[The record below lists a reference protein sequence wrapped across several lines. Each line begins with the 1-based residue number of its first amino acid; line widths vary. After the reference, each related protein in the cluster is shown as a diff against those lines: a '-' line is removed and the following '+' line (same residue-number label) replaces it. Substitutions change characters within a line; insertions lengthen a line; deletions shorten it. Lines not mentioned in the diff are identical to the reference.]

1 MTEKKWPWLTLA
13 LAVLLSVAAAVGVW
27 KLRSADKL
35 PEGASPS
42 RQPLSPSV
50 KVPDADPSD
59 LQALERRLVAAG
71 KLDDPEAR
79 DLITAEVAEALVQFH
94 GKTDAK
100 TEAPAAAT
108 ESDSPKAY
116 DLPALRSEFDEA
128 RATKDTHLRRL
139 ALGAVAEFL
148 AANDP
153 EMALKWTEELSV
165 AGARDPGPDAYAF
178 ISVFAE
184 TYAKK
189 GLNEAVE
196 WSSGLSNAT
205 LRSVAHQ
212 YIAREWAPRDLGAVE
227 AWIAST
233 GDAGER
239 SNIIR
244 TLDNALRSADDASS
258 SAWAQRLAANEVDG
272 PRHSDVVVRHW
283 ARTDLDAAIK
293 WGSFLPDPDDIE
305 RSVDGLV
312 ETFASKDP
320 GEATRWA
327 ASFPEGPV
335 KTRAVTQ
342 TVVYWAHFEPEAA
355 ARWIETHNQP
365 GILESAAP
373 AIYSNLMAKDPAG
386 AEAWLAGLPL
396 REDFRAYVRSLN
408 APPVAAEQK

>member
-1 MTEKKWPWLTLA
+1 MTEKKWPWFTLVVA
-13 LAVLLSVAAAVGVW
+13 ALLSVAAAIGVW
-27 KLRSADKL
+27 KLRSADTL
-35 PEGASPS
+35 PERALPS
-42 RQPLSPSV
+42 RQPSSASV
-50 KVPDADPSD
+50 DVPDADPND
-59 LQALERRLVAAG
+59 LQSLERRLVAAG

-100 TEAPAAAT
+100 TEAPVAKPET
-108 ESDSPKAY
+108 DRPKAY

-153 EMALKWTEELSV
+153 EMALKWTEELSG
-165 AGARDPGPDAYAF
+165 AGARDPSPDAYAF
-178 ISVFAE
+178 VSVFAE
-184 TYAKK
+184 AYARKD
-189 GLNEAVE
+189 LSEAVE
-196 WSSGLSNAT
+196 WASGLSNNT
-205 LRSVAHQ
+205 LRGVAHQ
-212 YIAREWAPRDLGAVE
+212 YVAREWAPRDIGAVE

-244 TLDNALRSADDASS
+244 TVDNALRSADDASS

-293 WGSFLPDPDDIE
+293 WGSFLPNPDDIE

-342 TVVYWAHFEPEAA
+342 TAVYWAHFEPEAA
-355 ARWIETHNQP
+355 ARWIDTHNQP
-365 GILESAAP
+365 GILESTAP

-408 APPVAAEQK
+408 APPVAADKK